1 VKRSFAAA
9 AAAAALLVSY
19 SCTSTPAPTAVNTA
33 PKVPPSDLKQ
43 GLKAVGSE
51 SDVVVTAHIFNGNY
65 ISTSSTVTIV
75 YEIENRRATPIAV
88 ADIVPA
94 TSYDALSRTILVQ
107 LGSEVPG
114 LELLPRLVE
123 IAPGMSQKF
132 TVGAHT
138 NIQVPYIGAILAVP
152 RQLQIKI
159 NFLGDVQPFAQLV
172 NIPQK
177 AVHDR
182 VLASDL
188 FPKWVE
194 RNETVLMNTL
204 PIHWTVSLATEQPDA
219 STSVESGRRRG
230 RRP

>member
-1 VKRSFAAA
+1 MS
-9 AAAAALLVSY
+9 S
-19 SCTSTPAPTAVNTA
+19 A
-33 PKVPPSDLKQ
+33 PKAPPSDLKQ

-94 TSYDALSRTILVQ
+94 TTYDAQSRTILVQ

-114 LELLPRLVE
+114 TELLPRLVE
-123 IAPGMSQKF
+123 IGPGMSQKF

-159 NFLGDVQPFAQLV
+159 NFLGDVQPFEKLV
-172 NIPQK
+172 NISQK
-177 AVHDR
+177 AVHDP

-204 PIHWTVSLATEQPDA
+204 PVHWTVSLATEQPDA
-219 STSVESGRRRG
+219 ATSADQSGRRRT